1 MSIFD
6 DPDVQLEVDGIEVDP
21 QDLAQEILEQETA
34 PDRVSWAVV
43 ERWCVDHPCRV
54 RLIPGKY
61 AQATTLLRKRF
72 PHLTVRAIRN
82 RPRPDSSPGRG
93 NICDV
98 LVTFVP
104 EGEVSP
110 FSDGVPGV
118 EYRVTTATGRWDG
131 NAARP

>member
-1 MSIFD
+1 VSIFD

-21 QDLAQEILEQETA
+21 QELDQEIRDDA
-34 PDRVSWAVV
+34 NVGRVSWAVV
-43 ERWCVDHPCRV
+43 ERWCVDHPGRV

-61 AQATTLLRKRF
+61 AQVTTQLRARY
-72 PHLTVRAIRN
+72 PHLTVRAFRH
-82 RPRPDSSPGRG
+82 RPRSSREPGRG

-110 FSDGVPGV
+110 FADGVPGV
-118 EYRVTTATGRWDG
+118 EYRVTKATGRWDG